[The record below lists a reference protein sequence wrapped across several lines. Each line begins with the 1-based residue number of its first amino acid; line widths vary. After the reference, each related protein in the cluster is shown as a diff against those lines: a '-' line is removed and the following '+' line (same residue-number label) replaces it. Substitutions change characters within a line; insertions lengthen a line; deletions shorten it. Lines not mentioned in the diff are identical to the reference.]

1 MTTVVPPG
9 VPPTPPTPPTPPPVT
24 ATVASPPPS
33 LTQLPVGTRLDA
45 TVVLAD
51 TGRGQVQIQT
61 ALGNLTL
68 QTPLA
73 LPKDAQL
80 VLQVLAL
87 VPQVQLAITSV
98 DGKSP
103 LLALGRPATPA
114 PVAGGGAATGA
125 PAGGPAGAAT
135 ISLTA
140 GATVS
145 ATLIRPG
152 PAAVAAS
159 QTATAVASLTASHAP
174 TATPGAPVSP
184 EAGAAAAAV
193 RARPGPA
200 AVPGREA
207 AAPPFT
213 PSALPGRGG
222 SGPTPTVVPPAPEG
236 RTVPL
241 PAGVQF
247 AVRIV
252 AIQPPVPGAPPP
264 AAGAA
269 LVLGQTLSGTVV
281 GSGPAGQP
289 VVQTPAGLIAFAT
302 RAPLPN
308 GTGVTFQLTSA
319 PTVPA
324 AVAAP
329 AAPEPLLRRD
339 WPALSEALRAL
350 ADADP
355 VQRQHVLNTVL
366 PRADSGLAAGILL
379 FLAAL
384 KGGEVS
390 SWLGEGPVRALQRA
404 KPELAD
410 KLDGDFRQLARLAG
424 DSGSGDWRVALVP
437 INIQSE
443 IQQIRLLLRRQ
454 SGEEEAK
461 GQAGAGSRFV
471 IDVTLSRLGR
481 LQLDGL
487 VRDKGK
493 RMDLIVR
500 TNEPLPHAMR
510 EDIRRL
516 FAEANAATG
525 IGGSVAFQAA
535 PAGFVEIPAESVVQ
549 GHVGLV
555 V

>member
-1 MTTVVPPG
+1 MTTVAPPG
-9 VPPTPPTPPTPPPVT
+9 VPPTPPTPPTPPPAT

-33 LTQLPVGTRLDA
+33 LTQLPIGTRLDA

-61 ALGNLTL
+61 TLGHLTL

-114 PVAGGGAATGA
+114 PGTGGGAATGA
-125 PAGGPAGAAT
+125 PAGGPAAGAAT
-135 ISLTA
+135 VTLTA

-152 PAAVAAS
+152 PAAVATP

-174 TATPGAPVSP
+174 TAAPGTPVSP
-184 EAGAAAAAV
+184 EGGPAAV
-193 RARPGPA
+193 RIRSAA
-200 AVPGREA
+200 AVPGRET
-207 AAPPFT
+207 AAPAPT

-222 SGPTPTVVPPAPEG
+222 PGPTPTTASPAPEG
-236 RTVPL
+236 RAAPL

-252 AIQPPVPGAPPP
+252 AIQPPAPGSPPP
-264 AAGAA
+264 TAGAA
-269 LVLGQTLSGTVV
+269 LALGQTLSGTVV

-308 GTGVTFQLTSA
+308 GTGITFQLTSA

-329 AAPEPLLRRD
+329 TAPEPLLRRD
-339 WPALSEALRAL
+339 WPALNEALRAL

-366 PRADSGLAAGILL
+366 PRADSSLAAGILL

-384 KGGEVS
+384 RGGEVS

-424 DSGSGDWRVALVP
+424 DSGTSDWRVALIPV
-437 INIQSE
+437 NVQSE
-443 IQQIRLLLRRQ
+443 IQQVRLLLRRQ
-454 SGEEEAK
+454 GGEEETK

-500 TNEPLPHAMR
+500 TSEPLPQPMR
-510 EDIRRL
+510 EDIHRL

-525 IGGSVAFQAA
+525 IGGSIAFQAA

-549 GHVGLV
+549 GHVGLIV
-555 V
+555 

>member
-1 MTTVVPPG
+1 MTAVVPPG

-24 ATVASPPPS
+24 ATVASPPPP
-33 LTQLPVGTRLDA
+33 LTQLPIGTRLDA

-135 ISLTA
+135 VSLTA

-152 PAAVAAS
+152 PTTVAAP
-159 QTATAVASLTASHAP
+159 QTATAVASPTAPHAP
-174 TATPGAPVSP
+174 TAAPGTLVSP
-184 EAGAAAAAV
+184 EG
-193 RARPGPA
+193 GPA
-200 AVPGREA
+200 PVRVRHAPAVPGREA
-207 AAPPFT
+207 AAPTPA
-213 PSALPGRGG
+213 PSALSGRGG
-222 SGPTPTVVPPAPEG
+222 PPSPTPTTVPPTPEG

-252 AIQPPVPGAPPP
+252 AIQPPAPGASPPLT
-264 AAGAA
+264 GAVLA
-269 LVLGQTLSGTVV
+269 LGQTLSGTVV

-289 VVQTPAGLIAFAT
+289 VVQTSAGLIAFAT

-329 AAPEPLLRRD
+329 AAPEPLLRKD

-355 VQRQHVLNTVL
+355 VQRQHVFNTVL

-390 SWLGEGPVRALQRA
+390 SWLGEGSVRALQRA

-424 DSGSGDWRVALVP
+424 DSGTGDWRVALIPV
-437 INIQSE
+437 NVQSE

-454 SGEEEAK
+454 GGEEEAK

-500 TNEPLPHAMR
+500 TNDPLPQAMR

-549 GHVGLV
+549 GHVGLIV
-555 V
+555 